1 MNAKEY
7 LAQIDK
13 IFIQIANV
21 LEKINRWK
29 DIANNT
35 SACMSGERVQS
46 SEHRG
51 ATENAICTYMDME
64 RESLAELN
72 RRKEQIF
79 NTLKRLPQDEYYILS
94 KIYVQKQSLKVIC
107 IEKKKSYSWA
117 TTTHRKALNNLQKIL
132 DAEKLRKENGK

>member
-1 MNAKEY
+1 MNVKEY

-46 SEHRG
+46 SGNRG

-79 NTLKRLPQDEYYILS
+79 NTLKRLPQDEYYIIS
-94 KIYVQKQSLKVIC
+94 KIYVQKQSLKAIS
-107 IEKKKSYSWA
+107 IEKKRSYSWA
-117 TTTHRKALNNLQKIL
+117 TTTHKKALNNLQKIL
-132 DAEKLRKENGK
+132 DAEK